1 MVKEGYPP
9 SLPPCRICRIWGDNP
24 QNNVYG
30 LKNIYVKI
38 FGNIPI
44 YEKKFWGK
52 KVSDPYISENVKKN
66 LEKILKKWIF

>member
-30 LKNIYVKI
+30 VKKIYGKNFGKL
-38 FGNIPI
+38 GNI
-44 YEKKFWGK
+44 FMGK
-52 KVSDPYISENVKKN
+52 KVSHPIYK
-66 LEKILKKWIF
+66 